1 MNTAQPEILT
11 KQTGFKR
18 VLRSGQGKYDRGG
31 CDFNVINVI
40 HNPLILHKRHCDKT
54 RSRHTFAAR
63 SMKSTFFYFTII
75 AALLTSCARQGAPTG
90 GPDDNT
96 PPQVDT
102 TASTRNFS
110 TRFDKKRIELKFD
123 EWIVLSDVAA
133 QVVISPPL
141 KTKRTPDVTLKGK
154 TIIVEIPEKDTLR
167 PNTTY
172 TINFGT
178 AVKDFHKGNPAKDLR
193 FVFSTGDFIDSLSVQ
208 GMVQDAFSGEPVENI
223 SVMLYDGT
231 QDSIIKKEKPYY
243 FSKTDK
249 TGQFL
254 FQNVKAGRFKCIA
267 IEDSDQNLKWTSD
280 NERIGFPDSL
290 LNVTD
295 TARGLVTIK
304 LFKDFNKLRLLDKNA
319 NRYGQLKLTYNGKP
333 DTVHF
338 QTDAEGL
345 RYLVEP
351 LQDTLFVWYDQPET
365 SAWKWISG
373 KDTLSVK
380 KLSRE
385 DFLKTHKP
393 VLAGDSRP
401 VSAKASKRAA
411 NTPAPAPNVPQAPIV
426 LNQNPIKPAVLAF
439 NYPILSV
446 DTSKWQLM
454 LDSTPVRTFLARTD
468 SVKMRTIRLET
479 AWKQGKTYA
488 LTLFPGAVT
497 DFYGVANT
505 DTIKRSFNV
514 FTEKVLGG
522 LNLTLKKLNPGKNY
536 VLQLTSGPDQVE
548 EERVFEADA
557 AEKRFVFTNLP
568 TLQYTVRLI
577 EDRNQNRKWDAGN
590 YFAHR
595 QPESIT
601 LKKLDALRAN
611 WEIEATL
618 EVGGIDKP
626 KGRK

>member
-1 MNTAQPEILT
+1 
-11 KQTGFKR
+11 
-18 VLRSGQGKYDRGG
+18 
-31 CDFNVINVI
+31 
-40 HNPLILHKRHCDKT
+40 
-54 RSRHTFAAR
+54 
-63 SMKSTFFYFTII
+63 MKSIFFYFTIA

-90 GPDDNT
+90 GPEDTT

-123 EWIVLSDVAA
+123 EWVVLSDVAA
-133 QVVISPPL
+133 QVVVSPPL

-154 TIIVEIPEKDTLR
+154 TVIVEIPEKDTLR

-193 FVFSTGDFIDSLSVQ
+193 FVFSTGDFIDSLSVK
-208 GMVQDAFSGEPVENI
+208 GGVLDAFSGEPVENI

-231 QDSIIKKEKPYY
+231 QDSIVKKEKPYY

-254 FQNVKAGRFKCIA
+254 FQNVKSGRFKCTA
-267 IEDSDQNLKWTSD
+267 IEDLDQNLKWTSE
-280 NERIGFPDSL
+280 NERIGFPDSV
-290 LNVTD
+290 LNVID
-295 TARGLVTIK
+295 SARSLVTIK
-304 LFKDFNKLRLLDKNA
+304 LFKDFSKLRLLDKNA

-338 QTDAEGL
+338 QTDAIGL
-345 RYLVEP
+345 RYLLEP

-365 SAWKWISG
+365 TAWKWTSG

-385 DFLKTHKP
+385 DFLKNHKP

-401 VSAKASKRAA
+401 VQGGKAPKRAA
-411 NTPAPAPNVPQAPIV
+411 AAPAPVPAAAQAPIV
-426 LNQNPIKPAVLAF
+426 INQNPIKPAVLLF
-439 NYPILSV
+439 NYPMVAV
-446 DTSKWQLM
+446 DTSKWQLL
-454 LDSTPVRTFLARTD
+454 LDSTPVRAFQAMTD
-468 SVKMRTIRLET
+468 SVKIRSINLQT
-479 AWKQGKTYA
+479 TWKQGKTYK

-497 DFYGVANT
+497 DFYGVTNT

-522 LNLTLKKLNPGKNY
+522 LNLTVKKLVPGKHY
-536 VLQLTSGPDQVE
+536 VLQLISGQDQVE
-548 EERVFEADA
+548 LERAFEADG

-568 TLQYTVRLI
+568 TAQYTVRLI
-577 EDRNQNRKWDAGN
+577 EDRNQNRVWDTGN

-618 EVGGIDKP
+618 EVGGVDKP
-626 KGRK
+626 KVKK